1 MNNGIIKRM
10 FVLLVVAT
18 IGMTQDIKAQ
28 DVAVKSNVL
37 ADALLNPNLG
47 IEVGLAP
54 NGLWRLRDSLT
65 RGYSLTTGTGNT
77 GLFNL
82 KSDTGSATAS
92 RDTLWVLT
100 FMADSITSEVLTEK
114 SIFSARM
121 PAS

>member
-54 NGLWRLRDSLT
+54 KWNIDIRQSQRNIDW
-65 RGYSLTTGTGNT
+65 
-77 GLFNL
+77 
-82 KSDTGSATAS
+82 
-92 RDTLWVLT
+92 
-100 FMADSITSEVLTEK
+100 
-114 SIFSARM
+114 
-121 PAS
+121 